1 MCTTKCFFLDAQKY
15 VPNQNTNMMVVE
27 VVVEVMVVMVGFE
40 FGCGW
45 NTLQN

>member
-1 MCTTKCFFLDAQKY
+1 M
-15 VPNQNTNMMVVE
+15 
-27 VVVEVMVVMVGFE
+27 VVEVMVMMVVEEVVVMVGMPGFE